1 MGAWIE
7 IILEKLPENTTQE
20 SRPSW
25 ARGLKLLLDII
36 QDDDIDKS
44 RPSWARGLK
53 YLKSF
58 LLLFCRACRAPHGR
72 VD

>member
-53 YLKSF
+53 
-58 LLLFCRACRAPHGR
+58 
-72 VD
+72 